1 MKNRILIFTVLAVV
15 GFSSCKSEKDMVQV
29 VRMDRTSA
37 EIVKGETLQLNA
49 VIVPNDENAVIR
61 WFSEDESYVQVD
73 QNGLVTAVAVKKDV
87 EVSDDEENTQAI
99 SVYAQ
104 YGGGAAEC
112 EITVLPLEAESIKIV
127 PEQKTM
133 KLGEQYLFTVEF
145 DPSDAD
151 MKDVEWST
159 SVAAVATVKDGVVVV
174 HGYGTCEIIA
184 KCGKAEARAYI
195 LVLQ

>member
-1 MKNRILIFTVLAVV
+1 
-15 GFSSCKSEKDMVQV
+15 
-29 VRMDRTSA
+29 MDKTSA

-49 VIVPNDENAVIR
+49 VLVPHDEDAVIK
-61 WFSEDESYVQVD
+61 WFSEDESYVRVD

-104 YGGGAAEC
+104 CGNGAAEC
-112 EITVLPLEAESIKIV
+112 EITVLPLEAESIRIV

-133 KLGEQYLFTVEF
+133 KIGEQYLFTVEF
-145 DPSDAD
+145 EPEDTDI
-151 MKDVEWST
+151 KDVEWST
-159 SVAAVATVKDGVVVV
+159 SVASVATVKDGVVTVK
-174 HGYGTCEIIA
+174 GYGTCYIKA
-184 KCGKAEARAYI
+184 RCGNAEAQAYI

>member
-1 MKNRILIFTVLAVV
+1 
-15 GFSSCKSEKDMVQV
+15 
-29 VRMDRTSA
+29 
-37 EIVKGETLQLNA
+37 
-49 VIVPNDENAVIR
+49 
-61 WFSEDESYVQVD
+61 
-73 QNGLVTAVAVKKDV
+73 
-87 EVSDDEENTQAI
+87 
-99 SVYAQ
+99 
-104 YGGGAAEC
+104 
-112 EITVLPLEAESIKIV
+112 
-127 PEQKTM
+127 M

-151 MKDVEWST
+151 IKDVEWST